1 MSPKIPRKPPVTT
14 PNKTDNN
21 PSTTRQPDIN
31 PASSSPFAR
40 PVDTWPHN
48 IATEIHLPHANREV
62 VSKPAVVISELP
74 GSRITAQAADN
85 PLNQYWLRHDFLR
98 GLQDADAAGFRF
110 IVGRRFVD
118 VEHEGKL
125 HTAHV
130 EFDAALGTCQVKLL
144 TERDASGP
152 LLVKN
157 PGRPTWRLAT
167 QTSENPAAIPVPQAA
182 NTSPIKRPGP
192 AVDVQS
198 ESAAKQP
205 RVSRPVIVL
214 NQSHYT
220 ASVHSPDGQGY
231 YHLKPALGS
240 LETGTRFAFKDR
252 YGNWIQVDPPSAGF
266 SAQPTHLK
274 HWTDQG
280 IWEVYAIQGADIAR
294 FRVEAQTLG
303 KPPQWAEANV
313 TANPA
318 ADLLRDSL
326 RWLHPTLSPDAR
338 EALLQ
343 SYNLLPSQLLRLRLE
358 MKTELKIPQWAQA
371 HKQLTAD
378 VNDPQNLTRLSQSLS
393 NELNLK
399 RGARHDWYHPET
411 SLTTALR
418 EALLARLG
426 YRRNKNDCLYRT
438 DVPALF
444 RGDDRTPFELANDDA
459 MLPRYAH
466 KPGAATLKPISATF
480 SLEEG
485 LMYGS
490 APDPEY
496 LQYNSQTHKYP
507 GRSAGEAA
515 SDSSSS
521 EASDSDSS
529 SSSSWSDADDPV
541 SLDNERNYV
550 TIRERQTEMFIY
562 ALDTRTLEI
571 VPHEENYMFNSAARE
586 QPQTWFPDDDYEG
599 LISVS
604 RAGLPAER
612 IWLLNSTLTKGA
624 KVQDIT
630 EQAGDRAEYIEAAT
644 HAGRANKHEYDQLI
658 DQVEA
663 IGKPIL
669 LLSGNKNEYADDIVW
684 PEL

>member
-1 MSPKIPRKPPVTT
+1 MSPKIPRKPPATT
-14 PNKTDNN
+14 PNKTENN
-21 PSTTRQPDIN
+21 SPTTRQPGIN
-31 PASSSPFAR
+31 PAPSSPFAR

-48 IATEIHLPHANREV
+48 IATEIPLPHSSRETPRM
-62 VSKPAVVISELP
+62 PAVVISELP

-85 PLNQYWLRHDFLR
+85 PFNQYWLRPDFLR

-110 IVGRRFVD
+110 VVGRRFVD
-118 VEHEGKL
+118 IEHEGAL

-130 EFDAALGTCQVKLL
+130 EFDATLGTCQVKLL

-157 PGRPTWRLAT
+157 PGRPTWRLAS
-167 QTSENPAAIPVPQAA
+167 QTNENPVV
-182 NTSPIKRPGP
+182 SPEPHTTKRPGP
-192 AVDVQS
+192 AADAQTD
-198 ESAAKQP
+198 SAAKQP
-205 RVSRPVIVL
+205 RVSKPHIIL
-214 NQSHYT
+214 NQSRYR
-220 ASVHSPDGQGY
+220 ASAHSPDGQGY
-231 YHLKPALGS
+231 YHLEPALGS
-240 LETGTRFAFKDR
+240 VETGTRFAFMDR

-274 HWTDQG
+274 HWTDQE
-280 IWEVYAIQGADIAR
+280 IWEVYDIQGADIGR

-303 KPPQWAEANV
+303 KPPLWAEVNV

-326 RWLHPTLSPDAR
+326 RWLHPALSPDAR

-343 SYNLLPSQLLRLRLE
+343 SYNLLPSQLLRLRME
-358 MKTELKIPQWAQA
+358 MKTELQIPQWAET

-378 VNDPQNLTRLSQSLS
+378 FSNPQNLTRLSLDLS

-411 SLTTALR
+411 SLTTPLR

-426 YRRNKNDCLYRT
+426 YRRNKHDCLYRT

-480 SLEEG
+480 SLKEG
-485 LMYGS
+485 LMYAS

-496 LQYNSQTHKYP
+496 LQYNSQTNKYP

-521 EASDSDSS
+521 DSSDSDSS
-529 SSSSWSDADDPV
+529 SSSSWSDTDDPV

-562 ALDTRTLEI
+562 ALDTRTLEV
-571 VPHEENYMFNSAARE
+571 VPHEENHMFNSAARE

-630 EQAGDRAEYIEAAT
+630 EQAGNRAESIEAAT
-644 HAGRANKHEYDQLI
+644 HAGRTNKYEYDQLI
-658 DQVEA
+658 DEVA
-663 IGKPIL
+663 ASGKPIL

-684 PEL
+684 PET

>member
-1 MSPKIPRKPPVTT
+1 MSPKIPRKPPTT
-14 PNKTDNN
+14 SPNKTENN
-21 PSTTRQPDIN
+21 SPTTRQPDNN
-31 PASSSPFAR
+31 PLSSSPFAR

-48 IATEIHLPHANREV
+48 TATEISLSHSNRDPV
-62 VSKPAVVISELP
+62 RKPAVVISELP
-74 GSRITAQAADN
+74 GSHITAQAADN
-85 PLNQYWLRHDFLR
+85 PFNQYWLRPDFLR
-98 GLQDADAAGFRF
+98 GLQQADAAGFRF

-118 VEHEGKL
+118 VEHEGAL

-130 EFDAALGTCQVKLL
+130 EFDATLGTCQVKLL

-167 QTSENPAAIPVPQAA
+167 QTGANHVVNRAPQAA
-182 NTSPIKRPGP
+182 NNTPAKRPGP
-192 AVDVQS
+192 AGDVQS

-205 RVSRPVIVL
+205 RASKPATIL
-214 NQSHYT
+214 KQSQYT

-252 YGNWIQVDPPSAGF
+252 HGNWIEVDPPSAGF

-274 HWTDQG
+274 HWTDQE

-318 ADLLRDSL
+318 ADLLHDSL

-358 MKTELKIPQWAQA
+358 MKTELKIAPWAQA

-378 VNDPQNLTRLSQSLS
+378 LSNPQTLTRLSQDLS

-399 RGARHDWYHPET
+399 HGARHDWYHPET
-411 SLTTALR
+411 SLTTPLR

-444 RGDDRTPFELANDDA
+444 RGDDRTPFELANDNA

-466 KPGAATLKPISATF
+466 KPGAATHKPISATF
-480 SLEEG
+480 SLKEG

-496 LQYNSQTHKYP
+496 LQYNSQTNKYP
-507 GRSAGEAA
+507 GKSAGGAT
-515 SDSSSS
+515 SDSSSGDS
-521 EASDSDSS
+521 SDSDSS
-529 SSSSWSDADDPV
+529 SSSGWSDADDPV
-541 SLDNERNYV
+541 FLDNERNYV

-562 ALDTRTLEI
+562 VLDTRTLEV
-571 VPHEENYMFNSAARE
+571 VPHEENHLFNSKARE

-599 LISVS
+599 LISVTQ
-604 RAGLPAER
+604 AGLEAER

-630 EQAGDRAEYIEAAT
+630 EQAGDRAENIEAAT

-663 IGKPIL
+663 SGKPIL
-669 LLSGNKNEYADDIVW
+669 MLSGDKKEYGDDIVW
-684 PEL
+684 P